1 MLAAMDTDIARLRY
15 VTSRYPQLQGLRL
28 VPLSLVFLASAVW
41 RAGLL
46 PLPGDNQPLV
56 PELWF
61 FAALVTAVLVSF
73 VLRLWYTS
81 RIGSVGQYGSR
92 SAALPLFATAV
103 AAGAAVWLQVM
114 LQWRIS
120 LPAVTVGMA
129 LLAVGAAHYEF
140 RRHYV
145 AAAVVLFAFA
155 VFPLGAW
162 GSKALSAAL
171 DGAIGLS
178 MLIAAVGDHR
188 LVVRTLRPP
197 QEAHS

>member
-1 MLAAMDTDIARLRY
+1 MDTDIARLRY

-28 VPLSLVFLASAVW
+28 VPLSTVFLASAAW
-41 RAGLL
+41 RVGLL
-46 PLPGDNQPLV
+46 SLPWDNQPLV

-61 FAALVTAVLVSF
+61 LAALVVAIVVSF
-73 VLRLWYTS
+73 VLRLWYTR

-103 AAGAAVWLQVM
+103 AAGAALWMQIA
-114 LQWRIS
+114 LQWHLS
-120 LPAVTVGMA
+120 LPALTVAMA
-129 LLAVGAAHYEF
+129 LLAVGAAHCEF
-140 RRHYV
+140 RRHYI
-145 AAAVVLFAFA
+145 AAALVLFAFS
-155 VFPLGAW
+155 VFPLGGW
-162 GSKALSAAL
+162 GSNALSAAL

-178 MLIAAVGDHR
+178 MLIAAVGDHL